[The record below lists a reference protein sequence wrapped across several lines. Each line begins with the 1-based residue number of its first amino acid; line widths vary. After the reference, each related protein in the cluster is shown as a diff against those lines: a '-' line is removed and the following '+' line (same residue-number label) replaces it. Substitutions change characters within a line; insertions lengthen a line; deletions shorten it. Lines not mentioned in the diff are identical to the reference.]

1 MHLLGQRQRNAE
13 ALKVYERK
21 KAFYAKKG
29 ESGSKRGVDLP
40 MLISSTIT
48 NQSEKWGNRL

>member
-1 MHLLGQRQRNAE
+1 MHLLGQRQRNGE
-13 ALKVYERK
+13 ALKVHERK

-29 ESGSKRGVDLP
+29 ESGSKRVVDLP